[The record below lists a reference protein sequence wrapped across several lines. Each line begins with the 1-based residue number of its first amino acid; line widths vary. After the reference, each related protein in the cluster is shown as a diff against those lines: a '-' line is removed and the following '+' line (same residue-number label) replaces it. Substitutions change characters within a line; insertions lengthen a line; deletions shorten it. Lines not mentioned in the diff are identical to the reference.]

1 MNDAILQVSEHD
13 LQCTL
18 EKKDTSSSVDAISY
32 CHGDEGLHS
41 DLLNNLLL
49 RPHLW
54 SQEN

>member
-32 CHGDEGLHS
+32 CHGDEGLQS